1 MAQVKKLATTDI
13 KGKAYTEVH
22 TRVNSF
28 NEEAIYRDWLFEN
41 ALSIETSVVHLDAEK
56 GFACIKAELK
66 DKTGRVIRSGHGF
79 EFQGDKSS
87 FVNKTSYLENAET
100 SAVGRALGF
109 LGIGVVDTLASLDEV
124 KIAEHR
130 GKRLDAEESQKSEA
144 SKSNVIQHPTSSKP
158 SQVAEMLG
166 DEPEESEAPTQ
177 EPELYDKAKA
187 IMSILNRCDS
197 KQALEKA
204 VEDKRPEVGKLPE
217 NEKLQ
222 LIALKDSLKAK
233 LPDDLMPVF

>member
-1 MAQVKKLATTDI
+1 MANPQI
-13 KGKAYTEVH
+13 KSQKIHGKSYAMVHDRINYFRGEAMYKDLGIETEVIH
-22 TRVNSF
+22 FS
-28 NEEAIYRDWLFEN
+28 EEHCVVRAFVRDKDGFILASGIAHEWK
-41 ALSIETSVVHLDAEK
+41 LDA
-56 GFACIKAELK
+56 
-66 DKTGRVIRSGHGF
+66 RS
-79 EFQGDKSS
+79 Q
-87 FVNKTSYLENAET
+87 VNKTSYVENAET
-100 SAVGRALGF
+100 SAIGRAMAC
-109 LGIGVVDTLASLDEV
+109 LGIGTEDAYASAFEV
-124 KIAEHR
+124 ESAKATQAAQAAE
-130 GKRLDAEESQKSEA
+130 AAQTP
-144 SKSNVIQHPTSSKP
+144 KSNVIQHPTSSKP

-166 DEPEESEAPTQ
+166 DQPEESEAPTQ
-177 EPELYDKAKA
+177 EPELSDKAKA

>member
-28 NEEAIYRDWLFEN
+28 NEESIYRDWLFEN
-41 ALSIETSVVHLDAEK
+41 ALSIETTVVHLDAEK

-109 LGIGVVDTLASLDEV
+109 LGIGVIDTLASLDEV
-124 KIAEHR
+124 KIAENR
-130 GKRLDAEESQKSEA
+130 GQRLDSEESQKSEA
-144 SKSNVIQHPTSSKP
+144 PKSNVIQHPTSSKP

-166 DEPEESEAPTQ
+166 DQAEEPEAPTQ
-177 EPELYDKAKA
+177 EPELSDKAKA
-187 IMSILNRCDS
+187 IWSILNRCDS

-204 VEDKRPEVGKLPE
+204 VEDKRPEVGKLPD
-217 NEKLQ
+217 NEKMQ
-222 LIALKDSLKAK
+222 LIALRDSLMRK